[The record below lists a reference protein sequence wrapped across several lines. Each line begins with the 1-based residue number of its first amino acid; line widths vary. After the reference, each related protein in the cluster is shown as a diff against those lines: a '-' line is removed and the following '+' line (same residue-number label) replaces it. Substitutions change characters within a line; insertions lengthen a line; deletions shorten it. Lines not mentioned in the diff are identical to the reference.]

1 VTASAGVAEV
11 HTTTRGTLGP
21 FSVTDGGYNPGITLT
36 TGIGVPITREL
47 PGFERTFLGGSAA
60 VFVQWRGTVTTA
72 SVNIPGAVP
81 QSLWIQGVDIG
92 LQIHY

>member
-1 VTASAGVAEV
+1 V
-11 HTTTRGTLGP
+11 HTTTKGTLGA
-21 FSVTDGGYNPGITLT
+21 FSVTDGGYNPGITFT

-47 PGFERTFLGGSAA
+47 VGFEKTFLGGNAEI
-60 VFVQWRGTVTTA
+60 FVQWRGTTTLA

-81 QSLWIQGVDIG
+81 QGVWIQGVDVG